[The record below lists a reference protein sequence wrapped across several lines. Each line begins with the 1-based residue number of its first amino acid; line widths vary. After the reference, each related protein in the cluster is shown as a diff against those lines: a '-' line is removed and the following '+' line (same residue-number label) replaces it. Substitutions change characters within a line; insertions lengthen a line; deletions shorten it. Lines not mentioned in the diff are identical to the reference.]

1 MQHYTRG
8 KPSTDW
14 RQPVLAKFCPP
25 RLVSAIERDGLLD
38 LVDRIR
44 ARAPVVWISAP
55 AGAGK
60 TTLTLAYLK
69 SRKLKH
75 IWYQLDE
82 RDADPATF
90 FYFLREAAARIAPR
104 ARAVLPLLKPEYAL
118 GLNAYAQNFVL
129 QLGTLFR
136 APVVLVFDNYQ
147 KLPDDSPVQ
156 ALLAEGLGV
165 LPTRLSALM
174 LSHNDPPAAFS
185 GLAVQ
190 RHQAVIEE
198 AQLVFSQA
206 EIQTLAKLHGFS
218 QLTPL
223 AIANL
228 RERVRGWAAGTVLM
242 LEQAARRG
250 EPSPRFDEP
259 VERTLLDYFTLRV
272 LQNVPTDARMVLL
285 KTALLSQVTLNA
297 ALFLSGE
304 KEAERIFA
312 DFARRHYFVYRL
324 SGTEPVY
331 QYHPLFR
338 EFLLAR
344 LKQTLTPEELAN
356 LRRHAASSA
365 EAAGDFD
372 NAVSLWREAGAWDEL
387 ARYLHGA
394 AQGLLEQGRGRA
406 LAAWIGDIPP
416 ETLEQD
422 PWLLFW
428 LGQCCLSFDFSDAR
442 AHLEKAL
449 GLFHSRA
456 DRAGTL
462 LILAAIVDTIIHEFI
477 DLARLDPWVEWL
489 KRELATEPGFPAPNI
504 GFRVESS
511 MAVALMF
518 RCHRREE
525 INPWI
530 ERARV
535 ILPHIPDISGRC
547 RLAVYLALHATWSGD
562 LNGLVALVLDVR
574 RWSQSAQ
581 SRVQNGI
588 EMQYAAYVQTLHEW
602 IAGVQDYGYAAA
614 VAALAM
620 AETSGIR
627 VIEHHLV
634 ARAVFGALCKGD
646 LVAAR
651 NHLDRIRFLAS
662 DLTIPRLH
670 LFQYHYLP
678 GWYFLLAGNFPE
690 ALREAESSLRISQVS
705 GASAFH
711 QAFSRIVA
719 AHALFEM
726 ERQDEAR
733 IYIVA
738 ILAFAR
744 DFGSPVV
751 EFDGLLLQ
759 ARMDLEGGDT
769 SRAEHG
775 LEVLR
780 QALALGRAYGY
791 LNTVVWYPTA
801 VASLC
806 CHALEHHVEEWY
818 VQNLIAKRGLIPALT
833 PHYLENWPWPLR
845 IYTLGRFAIVK
856 DGKPV
861 EFEAKAQKKT
871 LALVKA
877 LIALGGRE
885 VSEQRLCDE
894 LWPDAEADDARRN
907 FKVTL
912 HRLRKIIGHDALRLQ
927 ESKLWLNERVC
938 WVDTWSLERRLSRFH
953 SIVGAMPVAEHIKVG
968 EQVIEHYQGP
978 FLQDEDAA
986 YAIAPRERLR
996 SKAIRVI
1003 ATLAERLQ
1011 REAMHDQAFTWYEK
1025 GIEIEPLTESFYQG
1039 LMRICHILQRPAE
1052 GLAVYER
1059 CRKVLGAQLHIFP
1072 SPDTEA
1078 LAQSLRNQA
1087 G

>member
-1 MQHYTRG
+1 MTRG
-8 KPSTDW
+8 KLTTDG
-14 RQPVLAKFCPP
+14 RQPVLAKLCPP
-25 RLVSAIERDGLLD
+25 RLVSAIERDGLLNLID
-38 LVDRIR
+38 KKRVH
-44 ARAPVVWISAP
+44 APVVWISAP

-60 TTLTLAYLK
+60 TTLALTYLK
-69 SRKLKH
+69 SRRLKH

-82 RDADPATF
+82 RDADPPTF

-104 ARAVLPLLKPEYAL
+104 AREVLPLLTLEYAR
-118 GLNAYAQNFVL
+118 GLSAYAQNFIL

-147 KLPDDSPVQ
+147 KLPDNSQVQ

-165 LPTRLSALM
+165 LPAKLSALM

-185 GLAVQ
+185 GPEVQ
-190 RHQAVIEE
+190 HRQAVIEE
-198 AQLVFSQA
+198 DQLVFSQA
-206 EIQTLAKLHGFS
+206 EIHSLAQLHGFS
-218 QLTPL
+218 QLAPQ
-223 AIANL
+223 AVANL
-228 RERVRGWAAGTVLM
+228 RERARGWAAGTVLM
-242 LEQAARRG
+242 LEQADRRHDQ
-250 EPSPRFDEP
+250 SPRFDEP
-259 VERTLLDYFTLRV
+259 VERALFDYFASRV
-272 LQNVPTDARMVLL
+272 LQYVPTDARMLLL
-285 KTALLSQVTLNA
+285 KTAVLSQVNLKT

-304 KEAERIFA
+304 KEAARIFA
-312 DFARRHYFVYRL
+312 DFARRHCFVYRL
-324 SGTEPVY
+324 SGAEPVY
-331 QYHPLFR
+331 QFHPLFR
-338 EFLLAR
+338 EFLLAQ
-344 LKQTLTPEELAN
+344 LKQTIASEELAT
-356 LRRHAASSA
+356 LRRRAAMSA
-365 EAAGDFD
+365 EAAGDFED
-372 NAVSLWREAGAWDEL
+372 AVSLWREAGAWDEL
-387 ARYLHGA
+387 GRYLHGA

-416 ETLEQD
+416 ATMEQD

-428 LGQCCLSFDFSDAR
+428 LGQCRLPFDFSVAR
-442 AHLEKAL
+442 AHLGKAL
-449 GLFHSRA
+449 DLFHSRG
-456 DRAGTL
+456 DRAGAL
-462 LILAAIVDTIIHEFI
+462 LAWAAIVDTIIHEFVE
-477 DLARLDPWVEWL
+477 LTRLDPWIEWL
-489 KRELATEPGFPAPNI
+489 KRELAAKPGFPTPSI

-518 RCHRREE
+518 RSSSGEE
-525 INPWI
+525 VSPWI
-530 ERARV
+530 KRAME
-535 ILPHIPDISGRC
+535 ILPQIPDLSARC
-547 RLAVYLALHATWSGD
+547 RLAVYLALNATWRGD
-562 LNGLVALVLDVR
+562 LSRLEAIALDVR
-574 RWSQSAQ
+574 RWSRSAQ
-581 SRVQNGI
+581 SGLQNGI
-588 EMQYAAYVQTLHEW
+588 EMQYAAYVQALHEW
-602 IAGVQDYGYAAA
+602 IAGIQDYGYAAA

-627 VIEHHLV
+627 VVERHLV

-646 LVAAR
+646 LAVAK

-662 DLTIPRLH
+662 GSTSSRLH

-690 ALREAESSLRISQVS
+690 ALREAESSLRISQES

-733 IYIVA
+733 IYIEE

-744 DFGSPVV
+744 DFGNPVV

-759 ARMDLEGGDT
+759 ARVDMEGGN
-769 SRAEHG
+769 SSHAEHG
-775 LEVLR
+775 LDALR
-780 QALALGRAYGY
+780 RALALGRTHGY

-806 CHALEHHVEEWY
+806 CSALEHHIEEWY
-818 VQNLIAKRGLIPALT
+818 VQNLIEKRGLVPASS
-833 PHYLENWPWPLR
+833 PHHLENWPWPVRL
-845 IYTLGRFAIVK
+845 YTLGRFAIVK

-861 EFEAKAQKKT
+861 EFEAKAQKK
-871 LALVKA
+871 ALSLIKA

-885 VSEQRLCDE
+885 VSEQRLCDA

-912 HRLRKIIGHDALRLQ
+912 HRLRKIIGHEVVLLQ
-927 ESKLWLNERVC
+927 ESKLRLDERVC
-938 WVDTWSLERRLSRFH
+938 WVDAWSLERMLSRLP
-953 SIVGAMPVAEHIKVG
+953 STADAMPIVELISLG
-968 EQVIEHYQGP
+968 EQVLELYQGL
-978 FLQDEDAA
+978 FLRDEDAA

-996 SKAIRVI
+996 SKVMRLI

-1011 REAMHDQAFTWYEK
+1011 REAMHDQALTWYEK

-1039 LMRICHILQRPAE
+1039 LMRTCHILRRPAE
-1052 GLAVYER
+1052 GLAIHER
-1059 CRKVLGAQLHIFP
+1059 CRKVLGAQLHILP

-1078 LAQSLRNQA
+1078 LAKALRSLA